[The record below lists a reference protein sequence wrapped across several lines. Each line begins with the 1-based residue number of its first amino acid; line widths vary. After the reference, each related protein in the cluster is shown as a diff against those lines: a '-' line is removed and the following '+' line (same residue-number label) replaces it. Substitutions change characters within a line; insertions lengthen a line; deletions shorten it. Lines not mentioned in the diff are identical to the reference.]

1 MCGPHLVVLVQAP
14 GVEDPVTVV
23 TKHLEYPDAPNDVR
37 HHPNQLRTYYIY
49 NILFSYVVILK
60 CKKKCNT

>member
-1 MCGPHLVVLVQAP
+1 MVLVQAP

-37 HHPNQLRTYYIY
+37 HHPNHDITH
-49 NILFSYVVILK
+49 ILHLKHIILIRRNLKMQKKMQYVI
-60 CKKKCNT
+60 